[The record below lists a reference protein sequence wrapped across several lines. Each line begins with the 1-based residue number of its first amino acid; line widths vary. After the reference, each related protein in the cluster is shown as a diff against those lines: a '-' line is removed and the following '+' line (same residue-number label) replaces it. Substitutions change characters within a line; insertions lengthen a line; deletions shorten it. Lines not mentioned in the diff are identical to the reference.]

1 MEKLLFID
9 ACVRDERSRTKVLC
23 DVYLEE
29 FLKKNP
35 DIEVDRVVLRNGSVE
50 THTMEKL
57 DIRDGLIR
65 QKDFSH
71 PMFAL
76 AKQFKEAD
84 YVVIGSPYWDLSF
97 SAILKVYIENI
108 MMADLT
114 FEATDTGFIGLC
126 KGKKLTYITTAG
138 GVIGDKNFGYDYMC
152 GVADMLGIA
161 ETECIMAE
169 ALDIAGNDADAIVAD
184 AIEEIR
190 RKFK

>member
-35 DIEVDRVVLRNGSVE
+35 KTEVETVVLRNGSVQ

-71 PMFAL
+71 PMFDL

-138 GVIGDKNFGYDYMC
+138 GVIEDKNFGYDYMC

-169 ALDIAGNDADAIVAD
+169 GLDIAGNDADAIVAG

>member
-71 PMFAL
+71 PMFDL

-169 ALDIAGNDADAIVAD
+169 ALDIAGNDADAIVAG

>member
-1 MEKLLFID
+1 MGKLLFID

-71 PMFAL
+71 PMFDL

-169 ALDIAGNDADAIVAD
+169 ALDIAGNDADAIVAG

>member
-71 PMFAL
+71 PMFDL

-169 ALDIAGNDADAIVAD
+169 ALDIAGNDADAI
-184 AIEEIR
+184 EFHMNQR
-190 RKFK
+190 L

>member
-71 PMFAL
+71 PMFDL

-138 GVIGDKNFGYDYMC
+138 GIIGDKNFGYDYMC

-169 ALDIAGNDADAIVAD
+169 ALDIAGNDADAIVAG
-184 AIEEIR
+184 AIEEIC

>member
-71 PMFAL
+71 PMFDL

-126 KGKKLTYITTAG
+126 KGKKLTYMTTAG

-169 ALDIAGNDADAIVAD
+169 ALDIAGNDADAIVAG

>member
-35 DIEVDRVVLRNGSVE
+35 KTEVETVVLRNGSVQ

-71 PMFAL
+71 PMFDL